1 MKLPI
6 LKQEKERKQNE
17 EERVIG
23 VTGAMEKHMRTH
35 SADVAMDY
43 PHKSAVTV
51 QLCLMVMGK
60 GRFDT
65 MEQERPWER

>member
-1 MKLPI
+1 M
-6 LKQEKERKQNE
+6 KQEREGKQNE

-23 VTGAMEKHMRTH
+23 VTGVMEKHIRTH

-43 PHKSAVTV
+43 PQKNAVTV
-51 QLCLMVMGK
+51 QFCLMVMAK

-65 MEQERPWER
+65 MEQERLWKR